1 MNIKFVLNDDG
12 YDDGDALADTICCEI
27 IVLMFHPLLQLPP
40 LLLSWHIV
48 SAELHY
54 TWMLMMMTVVM
65 MVVMMMVVMMIQVMK
80 YFRAFTFPSSH

>member
-48 SAELHY
+48 SAQLHY
-54 TWMLMMMTVVM
+54 TWMVMMMM
-65 MVVMMMVVMMIQVMK
+65 MMMVVMMIQVMK
-80 YFRAFTFPSSH
+80 SFRAFTFPSSH